1 MEQGQNLNR
10 NHRKPV
16 GDTMNEVYVL
26 QIRHSGEEDEVF
38 LFRQL
43 QDARLKVY
51 DYFGEICYFNT
62 TKHLDELEGRYFTED
77 KGYFSIH
84 TTTIQ

>member
-1 MEQGQNLNR
+1 
-10 NHRKPV
+10 
-16 GDTMNEVYVL
+16 MNEVYVL

-51 DYFGEICYFNT
+51 DYFGLESPKTITQHN
-62 TKHLDELEGRYFTED
+62 LDSIEEAFFTSD
-77 KGYFSIH
+77 FGYFSIY

>member
-1 MEQGQNLNR
+1 M
-10 NHRKPV
+10 
-16 GDTMNEVYVL
+16 EVYVL
-26 QIRHSGEEDEVF
+26 QIRFSGEEDEVF

-51 DYFGEICYFNT
+51 DYFGEVCYDCVGEFPVT
-62 TKHLDELEGRYFTED
+62 PTSQHLDELEERLFTAD
-77 KGYFSIH
+77 KGYFSIY

>member
-1 MEQGQNLNR
+1 M
-10 NHRKPV
+10 
-16 GDTMNEVYVL
+16 EVYVL
-26 QIRHSGEEDEVF
+26 QIRFSGEEDEVF

-51 DYFGEICYFNT
+51 DYFGEFYYDWVGEFPVAPT
-62 TKHLDELEGRYFTED
+62 SQHLSELEERLFTAD
-77 KGYFSIH
+77 KGYFSIY

>member
-1 MEQGQNLNR
+1 MS
-10 NHRKPV
+10 
-16 GDTMNEVYVL
+16 EVYVL

-51 DYFGEICYFNT
+51 DYFGEVCYFNT
-62 TKHLDELEGRYFTED
+62 TKHLDELEERYFTED
-77 KGYFSIH
+77 KGYFSIY
-84 TTTIQ
+84 TATIQ

>member
-1 MEQGQNLNR
+1 LEQDQNR
-10 NHRKPV
+10 KYHRSQSV

-38 LFRQL
+38 LYRQL
-43 QDARLKVY
+43 RDAKEKVFE
-51 DYFGEICYFNT
+51 YFGEKLY
-62 TKHLDELEGRYFTED
+62 DESLEDLEQRYFDQD
-77 KGYFSIH
+77 KGYFSIY